1 MNPSSLQ
8 NSIASCD
15 IESEKNQID
24 SLNTTQQLDQSNQ
37 KKPSRRKLLEEW
49 KK

>member
-8 NSIASCD
+8 NSIASYD

-24 SLNTTQQLDQSNQ
+24 SLNTSQQLDQSN